1 MKKAIECITKNYFN
15 FKGRASRKEYWQFY
29 PLAQVLP
36 FCLQLAISPIFVGG
50 FLLLPVK
57 LISYTLSLFLTI
69 PFFAVT
75 ARRLHDTG
83 RKAWFI
89 LIPLIPLIGTIWF
102 LVLMCKKGHQ
112 GPNRYG
118 DDPYVGLSA

>member
-15 FKGRASRKEYWQFY
+15 FKARASRKECWQFY

-36 FCLQLAISPIFVGG
+36 LWLWLAISPIFVGG

-83 RKAWFI
+83 RKACFI

-102 LVLMCKKGHQ
+102 LVLMYKKGDQ
-112 GPNRYG
+112 GPNRYE
-118 DDPYVGLSA
+118 DDPYVGLRA